1 MQATGLTALVATA
14 GVFVLLVLIASLLS
28 FRAVRVGRSVE
39 TTIKAGSLFR
49 YHVHIHPAPTPMGGS
64 SPSNEATDSP
74 AQGPEKNTPDP

>member
-14 GVFVLLVLIASLLS
+14 GLFVLLVLIASLLS
-28 FRAVRVGRSVE
+28 FWAVRVGRSVE

-64 SPSNEATDSP
+64 SSSSAATDP
-74 AQGPEKNTPDP
+74 LARGPEKNIPDP